1 MKKKYILIT
10 ILLLQIIVFVWFNNC
25 YIEVTKYV
33 IYSKKVNQDLTI
45 VHISDLHNTSFGKNN
60 GRLIN
65 KIKKSHPDIIAITG
79 DLIDANHTDVDVAIK
94 LIENIISIAPIY
106 YVTGNHEAWAIDE
119 YQELKMRMEDLG
131 VIVLDNKSVNVM
143 IDDTEISING
153 IDDANMINVKNEL
166 DKLDYDSDNF
176 VLLLS
181 HRPELFEEYTNR
193 DIDLVLSGHAHGG
206 QFRIPIIGGLVA
218 PNQGM
223 FPEYTEGL
231 FESTDATKM
240 IISRGLGNSI
250 IPVRINNNPELVVI
264 EIKPINKK
272 NQIKYN

>member
-10 ILLLQIIVFVWFNNC
+10 ILLLLQTIVFVWFNNQF
-25 YIEVTKYV
+25 IEVTKYD

-60 GRLIN
+60 YRLIN
-65 KIKKSHPDIIAITG
+65 KIKKSHPDIITITG

-119 YQELKMRMEDLG
+119 YQELKTRMEDLG

-143 IDDTEISING
+143 IDDTEITING
-153 IDDANMINVKNEL
+153 IDDANMINVRNEL
-166 DKLDYDSDNF
+166 DKLHYASDNF

-181 HRPELFEEYTNR
+181 HRPELFEEYINR
-193 DIDLVLSGHAHGG
+193 GIDLVLSGHAHGG

-218 PNQGM
+218 PNQGL
-223 FPEYTEGL
+223 FPEYTAGL
-231 FESTDATKM
+231 FESPDATKM

-250 IPVRINNNPELVVI
+250 IPIRINNNPELVVI
-264 EIKPINKK
+264 AIRPINKK
-272 NQIKYN
+272 NQIK